1 MRSIKLP
8 SWTKR
13 LLGLDP
19 VAVPPHVFA
28 LGAHGLAYGS
38 FHKSSQGGF
47 VFDVYRALDL
57 DPGTF
62 AQGPLGGPLHDP
74 MAFEAQ
80 LRPFVAG
87 LPDPPKS
94 ALLVLPDAWL
104 RLSFLET
111 GPLPRQREAQLE
123 VLRWKLKRLV
133 PFRVEDLRLS
143 AVEVAPISGQA
154 EPGRLLVGFGS
165 EVLFSQLETAFRAA
179 GVRLGVLTNVSL
191 AVLAGLERNVAPG
204 QLAAL
209 VIAQHESF
217 TVSFFQGG
225 EPVLYR
231 FKGFTEEMPE
241 SVRASSVR
249 RDLRLTTSYV
259 REHFSTTPL
268 ARVFLVAPPELEDVW
283 LSWLHEE
290 LDAPPEALA
299 FEHLPL
305 VRTTTGPTWPMTAQ
319 LLGAACL
326 EVA

>member
-1 MRSIKLP
+1 MRSTKLP

-28 LGAHGLAYGS
+28 LGPHGLSYGS
-38 FHKSSQGGF
+38 FHRSPQGGF
-47 VFDVYRALDL
+47 VFDVFRALDL
-57 DPGTF
+57 DPDTF
-62 AQGPLGGPLHDP
+62 VQGPLGGPLHDP
-74 MAFEAQ
+74 RAFDSL
-80 LRPFVAG
+80 LRPFVDG
-87 LPDPPKS
+87 LPDPPKN

-111 GPLPRQREAQLE
+111 SALPRQREAQLD

-143 AVEVAPISGQA
+143 AVEVATISGQV
-154 EPGRLLVGFGS
+154 EPSRLLVGFGS
-165 EVLFSQLETAFRAA
+165 EVVLTQLENAFRAA

-191 AVLAGLERNVAPG
+191 AVLAGLERNLSAG
-204 QLAAL
+204 QLGAL

-217 TVSFFQGG
+217 TVSFFRGG

-231 FKGFTEEMPE
+231 FKGFTEEMPD

-259 REHFSTTPL
+259 REHFSDTPL

-283 LSWLHEE
+283 LSWLLEE

-305 VRTTTGPTWPMTAQ
+305 ARMTAGPTWPQTAL